1 RAASTA
7 SCSTRPAPA
16 WASWPGARTRAGGAP
31 SRPRRRWPGCSGAC
45 SSMPAACSRPA
56 AGSCTR
62 SARSGATSAT
72 GSSPAAARRSRTA
85 ITPTASTW
93 RSRDARYSHADALLA
108 PRRAGCALDPL
119 LRLRPRARAGLG
131 GHGCG
136 CARDPH
142 RRDGRPLRARDHLRA
157 EDGRRR
163 RRHDPRARRV
173 RRRPPDDRG
182 AGAAPGPV
190 RRGGR
195 RQHHR
200 PRRDLPAPALHAPD
214 DPRPRLPGRRHA
226 EPGHA
231 GRGDR
236 RGGPL
241 RRRAAVHEREPGL
254 GRSELHPGDA
264 RPPAEDAGV
273 RGGARRRRG
282 RGRRRHPR
290 RDDRRRPRGRREHPR
305 RRLGRLRRAQPRR
318 GLSRPGRAAGARRRP
333 RVVIDAADRR
343 HLARCSELA
352 ERGRRTAAPNPVVGA
367 VVVRDGA
374 VVGEGWHERPG
385 GHHAEVAA
393 LRAAGDAHG
402 ATVYVSLEPCSHH
415 GRTPPCA
422 DALVAAG
429 VARMRAAGV
438 TVDVAGGE
446 VERAA
451 RRQNARWLTFA
462 LLGRPHVTYKAAV
475 SADGR
480 TASPTG
486 PRWISSPQSRAQVH
500 ELRAQMGA
508 VAVGIGTVMADDPL
522 LTARDVDPPAE
533 RQPVRVVFDHRAR
546 LPEGSRLAA
555 TAAPDAPVLVFA
567 APGAVPVAAPGV
579 ETLPVS
585 TAAEALAELG
595 RRRISALLLEGGAT
609 LATGLLDAGLIDRL
623 MLYRAPIELG
633 DGPGLFTRD
642 VALPEPWSTV
652 PSGPDILTLTEL
664 REA

>member
-1 RAASTA
+1 
-7 SCSTRPAPA
+7 
-16 WASWPGARTRAGGAP
+16 
-31 SRPRRRWPGCSGAC
+31 
-45 SSMPAACSRPA
+45 
-56 AGSCTR
+56 
-62 SARSGATSAT
+62 
-72 GSSPAAARRSRTA
+72 
-85 ITPTASTW
+85 
-93 RSRDARYSHADALLA
+93 
-108 PRRAGCALDPL
+108 
-119 LRLRPRARAGLG
+119 
-131 GHGCG
+131 
-136 CARDPH
+136 
-142 RRDGRPLRARDHLRA
+142 
-157 EDGRRR
+157 
-163 RRHDPRARRV
+163 
-173 RRRPPDDRG
+173 
-182 AGAAPGPV
+182 
-190 RRGGR
+190 
-195 RQHHR
+195 
-200 PRRDLPAPALHAPD
+200 
-214 DPRPRLPGRRHA
+214 
-226 EPGHA
+226 
-231 GRGDR
+231 
-236 RGGPL
+236 
-241 RRRAAVHEREPGL
+241 
-254 GRSELHPGDA
+254 
-264 RPPAEDAGV
+264 
-273 RGGARRRRG
+273 
-282 RGRRRHPR
+282 
-290 RDDRRRPRGRREHPR
+290 
-305 RRLGRLRRAQPRR
+305 
-318 GLSRPGRAAGARRRP
+318 
-333 RVVIDAADRR
+333 VIDAADRR

-385 GHHAEVAA
+385 DDHAEVVA
-393 LRAAGDAHG
+393 LRAAGDARG

-422 DALVAAG
+422 DALAAAG
-429 VARMRAAGV
+429 VARVVTAMVDPTDKVNGAGIARLRAAGV

-446 VERAA
+446 IERAA
-451 RRQNARWLTFA
+451 RRQNAWWLTFA
-462 LLGRPHVTYKAAV
+462 LLRRPHVTYKAAV
-475 SADGR
+475 SGDGR

-508 VAVGIGTVMADDPL
+508 VAVGIGTVLNDDPL

-633 DGPGLFTRD
+633 DGTGLFTRD

>member
-1 RAASTA
+1 
-7 SCSTRPAPA
+7 
-16 WASWPGARTRAGGAP
+16 
-31 SRPRRRWPGCSGAC
+31 
-45 SSMPAACSRPA
+45 
-56 AGSCTR
+56 
-62 SARSGATSAT
+62 
-72 GSSPAAARRSRTA
+72 
-85 ITPTASTW
+85 
-93 RSRDARYSHADALLA
+93 
-108 PRRAGCALDPL
+108 
-119 LRLRPRARAGLG
+119 
-131 GHGCG
+131 
-136 CARDPH
+136 
-142 RRDGRPLRARDHLRA
+142 
-157 EDGRRR
+157 
-163 RRHDPRARRV
+163 
-173 RRRPPDDRG
+173 
-182 AGAAPGPV
+182 
-190 RRGGR
+190 
-195 RQHHR
+195 
-200 PRRDLPAPALHAPD
+200 
-214 DPRPRLPGRRHA
+214 
-226 EPGHA
+226 
-231 GRGDR
+231 
-236 RGGPL
+236 
-241 RRRAAVHEREPGL
+241 
-254 GRSELHPGDA
+254 
-264 RPPAEDAGV
+264 
-273 RGGARRRRG
+273 
-282 RGRRRHPR
+282 
-290 RDDRRRPRGRREHPR
+290 
-305 RRLGRLRRAQPRR
+305 
-318 GLSRPGRAAGARRRP
+318 
-333 RVVIDAADRR
+333 VIDAADRR

-429 VARMRAAGV
+429 VDRVVTAMVDPTDKVNGAGVARMRAAGV

-508 VAVGIGTVMADDPL
+508 VAVGIGTVLADDPL

-642 VALPEPWSTV
+642 VALPEPWSIV